1 MCDHIDGD
9 NGQLIAKFGNSPSGH
24 RVPYYQLDAYSS
36 IEVQT
41 IRGGDT
47 GAWMRSEAAVCGFE
61 LEDSDGGWG
70 KIYVG

>member
-1 MCDHIDGD
+1 MAIMASLSLNLATPLVGTECHTTS
-9 NGQLIAKFGNSPSGH
+9 LMPIAVSKYK
-24 RVPYYQLDAYSS
+24 RL
-36 IEVQT
+36 EV
-41 IRGGDT
+41 DT